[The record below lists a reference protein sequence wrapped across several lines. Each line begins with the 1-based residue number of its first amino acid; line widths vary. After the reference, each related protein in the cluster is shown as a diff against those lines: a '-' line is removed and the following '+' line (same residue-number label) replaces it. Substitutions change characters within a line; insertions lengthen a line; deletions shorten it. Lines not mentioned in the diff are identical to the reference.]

1 MGTGNTF
8 GKKGGSL
15 VVTTSK
21 FTSKMRNYDE
31 ECKDICCLASD
42 ILGLYNKWKGVDEE
56 GGRNPLLDFIA
67 HQSVGLLK
75 KIRAG
80 FNKRE
85 QQICDEHCE
94 WFTEVIQEY
103 AQYSDSI
110 QYFLED
116 VDVTLQMV
124 CRDED
129 KSVEFGILRVVSEFK
144 PKFKFFSDWLQFL
157 SEEKNG
163 GWADRV
169 AEKYRDLG
177 LHFHTGMFS
186 VEADGFRQQFYMML
200 NCLTLLAIPSHSMV
214 TDEEFAE
221 LYWRSFEIFRSSS
234 LWKMSQEDY
243 AAMLENDMEKREVN
257 GKEQKIRYLKERWM
271 ELKGEKEQ
279 FLQSF
284 GIRYCCINSKNRVGA
299 LGRQLYERLNWVNIS
314 SVEELEVIKQNYIPQ
329 KMSNNDLCRY
339 FMLEAKIQFLT
350 EWIEE
355 LKKTVECV
363 WPNNDYF
370 FEHVPRDLV
379 HDAMDKTIKEER
391 NGKMLFRMQA
401 HWICFYKVLEY
412 HQLACN
418 NMKSFASL
426 MRDKWF
432 VYASCRCDY
441 DSLKNLRFL
450 ELKNTPYTEWEYRNH
465 RIYVYR
471 QIADMFEK
479 YLREN
484 GVIE

>member
-1 MGTGNTF
+1 MGTDNIF
-8 GKKGGSL
+8 GKKGG
-15 VVTTSK
+15 TTASK

-31 ECKDICCLASD
+31 ECKETCLLASK
-42 ILGLYNKWKGVDEE
+42 ILGLYKWKEVGEE
-56 GGRNPLLDFIA
+56 GGRNSLLEFIA

-75 KIRAG
+75 KIKAG

-85 QQICDEHCE
+85 RQICDEHCE
-94 WFTEVIQEY
+94 WFTEVVQEY
-103 AQYSDSI
+103 AQHSDAI

-116 VDVTLQMV
+116 VDSTLQMV

-129 KSVEFGILRVVSEFK
+129 KPVEFGILRVVSEFK
-144 PKFKFFSDWLQFL
+144 PKFKEFSDWLQFL
-157 SEEKNG
+157 SEEENG
-163 GWADRV
+163 GWADRA
-169 AEKYRDLG
+169 AERYRDLR
-177 LHFHTGMFS
+177 LHFHTGMFN

-200 NCLTLLAIPSHSMV
+200 NCLTLLAIPSHS
-214 TDEEFAE
+214 TASDEEFAK
-221 LYWRSFEIFRSSS
+221 LYWHSFETFRNSS

-243 AAMLENDMEKREVN
+243 AAMLENGMEKREVN
-257 GKEQKIRYLKERWM
+257 GKEQKIRYLKERWA
-271 ELKGEKEQ
+271 ELRDEKEQ
-279 FLQSF
+279 FLHSF
-284 GIRYCCINSKNRVGA
+284 GIRYYCINSKNRVGA

-314 SVEELEVIKQNYIPQ
+314 SEEELEVIKQNYTPK

-350 EWIEE
+350 ERIEE
-355 LKKTVECV
+355 LKKIVESK
-363 WPNNDYF
+363 WANNDYF
-370 FEHVPRDLV
+370 FEHVPRDPV
-379 HDAMDKTIKEER
+379 HDAMEKTMKEER

-401 HWICFYKVLEY
+401 HWICFHRVLEH

-418 NMKSFASL
+418 NMKLFVSL
-426 MRDKWF
+426 MRDYWF

-441 DSLKNLRFL
+441 DSLKNLRFS
-450 ELKNTPYTEWEYRNH
+450 ELKNTPYTEWERNH

-471 QIADMFEK
+471 QIADVFEK